1 MIGSTGYLRTVEKT
15 WIGPDGAEVTDS
27 GTLARLK
34 ALAIPPA
41 WVDVWVAPDPEE
53 RVQATGVDSRG
64 RTQYRYSSD
73 ATAFAANQKF
83 EHTLAF
89 AGSLPIL
96 HAQVESDL
104 RISIDGAPERG
115 GITAAAVRLIE
126 RGFFRVGNERYA
138 RDNHT
143 YGLTTIRRDQLTIDG
158 AAMTFDFIGKEHLE
172 HHITV
177 TDEDVAR
184 LLKTLLEQD
193 AAADDPLFQYGPAA
207 ARYRLDSA
215 EVNAY
220 IHAHTGTPAT
230 AKVFRT
236 WGATVVAATVAAG
249 ATFSTDG
256 ETARRSDRGPYLAA
270 AALLGDTV
278 TVARQSYVHPR
289 AVEVG
294 SSAHV
299 RRVVAQAAASA
310 GTDDVRSLFHQ
321 SEVQSSVH
329 DALAA
334 RPRKKTG

>member
-1 MIGSTGYLRTVEKT
+1 VIRSAGYQRTVEKT
-15 WIGPDGAEVTDS
+15 WLAPDGAEVTDF

-34 ALAIPPA
+34 SLAIPPA
-41 WVDVWVAPDPEE
+41 WVDVWVAPDAGE

-64 RTQYRYSSD
+64 RTQYRYSGE
-73 ATAFAANQKF
+73 AVAFAANQKF

-89 AGSLPIL
+89 AGSLPLL
-96 HAQVESDL
+96 HAQLERDL
-104 RISIDGAPERG
+104 RTSVDGAPELAG
-115 GITAAAVRLIE
+115 VSAAAVRLIE

-158 AAMTFDFIGKEHLE
+158 DSMTSDFIGKEHLA
-172 HHITV
+172 HRIVV

-184 LLKTLLEQD
+184 LLRALLRED
-193 AAADDPLFQYGPAA
+193 AAPDDPLFLYGPAA
-207 ARYRLDSA
+207 RHRLDSA
-215 EVNAY
+215 GVNAY

-249 ATFSTDG
+249 ASFSADDA
-256 ETARRSDRGPYLAA
+256 TAHRSNRGPYLAA

-294 SSAHV
+294 SSQHV
-299 RRVVAQAAASA
+299 RRAVARAAARA
-310 GTDDVRSLFHQ
+310 GTDEVRAIFHQ
-321 SEVQSSVH
+321 PEVQLSVH
-329 DALAA
+329 DALASSSG
-334 RPRKKTG
+334 RKDG